1 MVVLKIGTH
10 FNFSLDFEFR
20 HDQNSQMLSDVAQI
34 PTLFAKMARIRSA
47 ITWPFIEIKSLF
59 NNGNSMLDIL
69 RLY

>member
-1 MVVLKIGTH
+1 
-10 FNFSLDFEFR
+10 
-20 HDQNSQMLSDVAQI
+20 MLSDVAQI
-34 PTLFAKMARIRSA
+34 PTLLAKMARIRSA